1 MVSFWKYLLAVTRMF
16 RIRMFVFCGFLLVG
30 TADPPGFAQGPPTPQ
45 PVLNWEFEN
54 TTAEEVSRGDVWTLQ
69 DRTAGSPISYGGW
82 FSGGLTVNNWGNTSM
97 LGNSQL
103 PFNNDPHLN
112 VNQGWLW
119 AEKEADTEN
128 DGVYWG
134 FHVDLIAGCDGPDTE
149 AFGGPGWDSTWQWGS
164 GQYGAAVPQAYV
176 QLAID
181 RFSIIIGRFFT
192 ILGYEQVP
200 SPYNFFYSHD
210 YTMAYG
216 EPFTHTGLLCEYPL
230 TETITLLGGWTN
242 GWDQGFQFAAN
253 GSSTFLGGIQYQT
266 PDERTS
272 VMWTVTT
279 GYWGK
284 GSTIHSGGVGGGPTT
299 MSDGNIY
306 DQSFVWQ
313 QMLGRNWTYVFQT
326 DLGLNQGTAQAQGN
340 TNTQWYSVVNYL
352 FYNFNYHWATGI
364 RCEWFSDPQGVR
376 VDRADLN
383 QLNAQGQSIPG
394 LNRANYW
401 AITLGLN
408 YRTNNNFRLR
418 PEIRYDWAN
427 GMGTNPGRRFDP
439 LGNAYR
445 GVDLWTLGMD
455 AIWLF

>member
-1 MVSFWKYLLAVTRMF
+1 MASHRKSLLAIATHETR
-16 RIRMFVFCGFLLVG
+16 RVLVATFLLFFNLLEM
-30 TADPPGFAQGPPTPQ
+30 GFGQGPLIPQ

-54 TTAEEVSRGDVWTLQ
+54 TTADEISRGDVWTLQ
-69 DRTAGSPISYGGW
+69 DRTTGSQIHYGGW
-82 FSGGLTVNNWGNTSM
+82 FSGGLTLNNWGNQTM

-103 PFNNDPHLN
+103 PFNNDPNLN
-112 VNQGWLW
+112 VNQAWLW
-119 AEKEADTEN
+119 LAKEADTEN
-128 DGVYWG
+128 DGAYWG

-164 GQYGAAVPQAYV
+164 GQYGAAVPQAYL
-176 QLAID
+176 QLAIN
-181 RFSIIIGRFFT
+181 RLSIIAGRFFT

-216 EPFTHTGLLCEYPL
+216 EPFTHTGILCEYPL

-242 GWDQGFQFAAN
+242 GWDQGFQFGAN

-272 VMWTVTT
+272 LMWAVSA
-279 GYWGK
+279 GYWGS

-306 DQSFVWQ
+306 DQSVVWQ
-313 QMLGRNWTYVFQT
+313 QMLGKNWTYIFQT
-326 DLGLNQGTAQAQGN
+326 DFGLNQDTNQAQGIDQ
-340 TNTQWYSVVNYL
+340 TQWYSVIHYL
-352 FYNFNYHWATGI
+352 FYNFSHRWAAGI

-383 QLNAQGQSIPG
+383 QVNALGQSIPA

-401 AITLGLN
+401 GITLGLN
-408 YRTNNNFRLR
+408 YRPNNNFRFR
-418 PEIRYDWAN
+418 PEIRHDWAN
-427 GMGTNPGRRFDP
+427 GMGTNPGLRYDP
-439 LGNAYR
+439 LGGAYR
-445 GVDLWTLGMD
+445 RADLWTFGMD
-455 AIWLF
+455 AIWLY

>member
-1 MVSFWKYLLAVTRMF
+1 MHDSARFIPPARIARGWVSAC
-16 RIRMFVFCGFLLVG
+16 VFAAIVLHSSTLR
-30 TADPPGFAQGPPTPQ
+30 AATPNI
-45 PVLNWEFEN
+45 PLPALNWEFLGS
-54 TTAEEVSRGDVWTLQ
+54 TAEEVSRGDVWTLQ
-69 DRTAGSPISYGGW
+69 DRDAGSPISYGGW
-82 FSGGLTVNNWGNTSM
+82 FSGGLTINNWGNTTM

-112 VNQGWLW
+112 LNQGWLW
-119 AEKEADTEN
+119 FEKAADTEGAGW
-128 DGVYWG
+128 DWG
-134 FHVDLIAGCDGPDTE
+134 FHVDLIAGVDGPDTE

-181 RFSIIIGRFFT
+181 RFSIIAGRFYT

-216 EPFTHTGLLCEYPL
+216 EPFTHTGILCEYPL
-230 TETITLLGGWTN
+230 SERITLLGGWTN

-253 GSSTFLGGIQYQT
+253 GSSTFLGGIAYESA
-266 PDERTS
+266 DERTNI
-272 VMWTVTT
+272 MWTVIT
-279 GYWGK
+279 GFWGK
-284 GSTIHSGGVGGGPTT
+284 GAVVHSGGVGGGPTT

-313 QMLGRNWTYVFQT
+313 QMIGSNWTYVFQT
-326 DLGLNQGTAQAQGN
+326 DLGLNTGTTQIVGN
-340 TNTQWYSVVNYL
+340 DNAQWYSVVNYL
-352 FYNFNYHWATGI
+352 FYNFNYHWAAGI
-364 RCEWFSDPQGVR
+364 RAEWFADPQGVR

-383 QLNAQGQSIPG
+383 ETNAGGQSISA

-401 AITLGLN
+401 EVTLGLN
-408 YRTNNNFRLR
+408 WRPHNNFRLR

-427 GMGTNPGRRFDP
+427 GMGTNPGHRFDP
-439 LGNAYR
+439 LGTNYR
-445 GVDLWTLGMD
+445 RADLWTLGVD
-455 AIWLF
+455 ALWLF